1 MKRFQKKLNFI
12 SFFLLLILFF
22 GCKSDD
28 DGPQVVANF
37 TFTIEGDTAIF
48 VNTSEQAT
56 TYLWDFGDGSTSTEI
71 NPTKIYVS
79 GTFTVKLTASA
90 SEGSF
95 DSIEDEITVV
105 ALNKAT
111 LPITFDDAT
120 VNNEAVTFGGTNFR
134 IIENPDISGTNPTVS
149 NVGEIRNSG
158 VAFEGIFFELATEVE
173 FAIEKTIQINF
184 WADAPI
190 AVLLRMEGPNAN
202 EVEVLVSHSG
212 MGWEELLFTFDS
224 IDEYSKLTF
233 IVDPGGTKEGLF
245 LIDSINQIETPNSAV
260 GCTANLVEAMT
271 LPLDFEG
278 CETFLS
284 SLNFGSGISSA
295 LIENPFKIGINTSD
309 FVLKIDK
316 PAGSEFFAGVQ
327 NIFPS
332 NFDLTDTD
340 TFIAKVYSTRAN
352 VVFRFELLANPND
365 GSIGNPTPVF
375 VTIPNANEWVEIEF
389 TFTNL
394 PASPTA
400 YRQLVIKPDNDQ
412 TDSPITQDG
421 SYFIDDIDLVG
432 SGGGG
437 DGDTDSNLD
446 AGIIVNGDF
455 ESGVAPW
462 IGNGVNLQS
471 ENRNEFNFV
480 NIMTAGEASSVTISQ
495 VTEIVEGTNYI
506 LTFDA
511 SSDRERTI
519 LAGIGLNEAPFTE
532 TTPTV
537 NLTTTSQTYT
547 LQLTAGDFGN
557 SNSRVLFNMGAEL
570 GAVSLDN
577 ITLFTGGDGR
587 DSNGG
592 NPLEVPSGG
601 CTDTFEE
608 AIKLPLNFEGCETFL
623 SSLNFGNGLTSELVA
638 NPFKTGINTSDFVL
652 RIDKPAGSEFFA
664 GVQNIFVNNFD
675 LRTSSTFKLKVYS
688 TKANVVF
695 RFELLAN
702 PNDGSIGNPTPVF
715 VPISDA
721 NEWIE
726 VEFTFTN
733 LPASPTAYSQLVI
746 KPDNNENDGAITM
759 DGTYF
764 IDDLIH
770 N

>member
-1 MKRFQKKLNFI
+1 MKKFQKKLNFI
-12 SFFLLLILFF
+12 SFLLVLILFF

-28 DGPQVVANF
+28 DIAQVVANF
-37 TFTIEGDTAIF
+37 TYTIEGDTATF
-48 VNTSEQAT
+48 LNTSEQAT
-56 TYLWDFGDGSTSTEI
+56 TYMWDFGDGSTSTEI
-71 NPTKIYVS
+71 NPTKIYTS
-79 GTFTVKLTASA
+79 GTFIVKLTASN
-90 SEGSF
+90 SEDSF
-95 DSIEDEITVV
+95 DSFEDEITVV
-105 ALNKAT
+105 VLSEAT

-120 VNNEAVTFGGTNFR
+120 VNNEAVTFGGANFR
-134 IIENPDISGTNPTVS
+134 IIENPDISGTNPDVS
-149 NVGEIRNSG
+149 NVGEITNSG
-158 VAFEGIFFELATEVE
+158 AAFEGIFFDLGTEVD
-173 FAIEKTIQINF
+173 FATKKTIQINF
-184 WADAPI
+184 WADSAI
-190 AVLLRMEGPNAN
+190 TVLLKMESANAN
-202 EVEVLVSHSG
+202 EVEVLESHSG
-212 MGWEELLFTFDS
+212 MGWEQLSFTFNTADS
-224 IDEYSKLTF
+224 FSKLRF
-233 IVDPGGTKEGLF
+233 FVDPDGTKDGIF
-245 LIDSINQIETPNSAV
+245 LIDSITQIEAPNNTG
-260 GCTANLVEAMT
+260 GCTTNLVEAMV

-295 LIENPFKIGINTSD
+295 LVENPFKTGINMSD

-327 NIFPS
+327 NIFPN

-340 TFIAKVYSTRAN
+340 TFIAKVYSTKAN

-375 VTIPNANEWVEIEF
+375 VTIPNANEWIEVEF

-400 YRQLVIKPDNDQ
+400 YSQLVIKPDNNQ

-421 SYFIDDIDLVG
+421 TYFIDDINLVG

-437 DGDTDSNLD
+437 DGDMDSNLD
-446 AGIIVNGDF
+446 SGIIVNGDF

-462 IGNGVNLQS
+462 IGNGVNIQA
-471 ENRNEFNFV
+471 ENRNDFNFV

-495 VTEIVEGTNYI
+495 VTEMVEGTNYI

-532 TTPTV
+532 TTPV
-537 NLTTTSQTYT
+537 INLTTTPQTFT
-547 LQLTAGDFGN
+547 LQLTAADFGN

-570 GAVSLDN
+570 GTVSLDN

-592 NPLEVPSGG
+592 NPPEEASGG
-601 CTDTFEE
+601 CTDTFVE
-608 AIKLPLNFEGCETFL
+608 AIKLPLNFESCETFL
-623 SSLNFGNGLTSELVA
+623 SSLNFGSGLTSELVT

-652 RIDKPAGSEFFA
+652 RVDKPAGSEFFA
-664 GVQNIFVNNFD
+664 GVQNIFANNFD

-715 VPISDA
+715 VTIPNA
-721 NEWIE
+721 NEWVE

-733 LPASPTAYSQLVI
+733 LPASPTAYRQLVI
-746 KPDNNENDGAITM
+746 KPDNNQNDSAITM
-759 DGTYF
+759 DGTYY